1 VTVPGRV
8 LFVSLS
14 ALSVIIVIG
23 VLVLSKYNTRIELI
37 DIDTVTSIEMEQINE
52 RNSVGI
58 VEIINQSDIAALLSH
73 LSSARKASLTWY
85 AASDDNPTQPD
96 YLAIRISTKRGGQ
109 SLYLYTYGNREYVYN
124 PYIGIYRI
132 KNETSKE
139 IYRLYMSAM

>member
-1 VTVPGRV
+1 MTVPGRV

-37 DIDTVTSIEMEQINE
+37 DIDAVTSIEMEQINE

-58 VEIINQSDIAALLSH
+58 VELINQSDIAALLAH

-96 YLAIRISTKRGGQ
+96 YLAIRISTERGGQ
-109 SLYLYTYGNREYVYN
+109 NLYLYTYGNREYVYN

-132 KNETSKE
+132 KNETSKK